1 MEETNFESVPFLNID
16 SEVFVGYWD
25 SKPYT
30 IKPGEIKFYPEFL
43 AHHLAKH
50 LSDKLMQERGI
61 NLMDHAK
68 RAEIVAEML
77 NPSSAPKSV
86 AKPLTKKSAIVKKTV
101 EKVSVEKP
109 FAELK
114 N

>member
-43 AHHLAKH
+43 AQHLAKH

-61 NLMDHAK
+61 SLNDHSK

-77 NPSSAPKSV
+77 NPSAPKAE